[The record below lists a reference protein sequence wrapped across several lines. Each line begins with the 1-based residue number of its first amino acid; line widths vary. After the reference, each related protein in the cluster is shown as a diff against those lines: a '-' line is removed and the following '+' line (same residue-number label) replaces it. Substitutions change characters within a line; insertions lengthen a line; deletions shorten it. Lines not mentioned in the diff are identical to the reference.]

1 MGYNYSTNE
10 YLELV
15 DDLVDDYNLPKNI
28 IYSLLRYVKPIYRS
42 DMENKYS
49 APMPWI
55 GLYIGSASLVCILAM
70 VADLLHGLR
79 SRKLWFPCKYFRM
92 NAAFLAIIFVAMK
105 LLVDRSGVIPGDVD
119 QAGKLGSMAFMCIM
133 MANLLPCLATMGSNE
148 LLTNIIALG
157 VLVITL
163 VVNVSIQLA
172 TRVVSYKEDVPI
184 IQIISPKY
192 ADVQSLGITKNRN
205 TMLSTVYVTML
216 LVLLVIHVCS
226 SLAILKSKK
235 VIESK
240 YEQRHNRALEDIQRG
255 LLTVEKLQM
264 HVTNHW
270 IMAESGS
277 PQFITACFPTT
288 SASGVICAFITVL
301 HTLTMSWIIKA
312 GLMKDY
318 NSDYSWSMLVILI
331 VQSVGVV
338 IGTVAPLSRCFAIL
352 SFKVSF
358 KIIAKHFNVFEVES
372 YWTHKL
378 YVWKHA
384 SIQTLKRLT
393 ISFCIEFQEGIVV
406 VCKIISLIPFSLMIF
421 VLYCL
426 KSVVFS
432 SSEQNK
438 DLRAYALQL
447 EDEMELAE
455 RTLQRLS
462 KSVKQLIKKGEK
474 SQPNNLMK
482 LILERSYGFQ
492 GVKCFDHI
500 DHDVPSKVEYQ
511 DCWSLPVVTLTAIA
525 VSLPKIEK
533 KEVDSLLKSV
543 REGLVYVTLVEE
555 NLNAT
560 HDYVTIQQAA
570 ETLWQEV
577 DVHHKW
583 LGYKLKDHAFQDI
596 RAGQIVEWFGDTAR
610 NIVYTEDIS
619 KDDSISM
626 SVCANSMYRISK
638 TILLTFQTD
647 IDDKVNQKNI
657 FDNLSSM
664 IADIMS
670 ACLTNLPQVIITK
683 CHTSVIEKSEASVQY
698 AAQLLGETT
707 QIIKTLQDRG
717 IPSMNPG
724 DLSFIDKWRAYLGDP

>member
-1 MGYNYSTNE
+1 
-10 YLELV
+10 
-15 DDLVDDYNLPKNI
+15 
-28 IYSLLRYVKPIYRS
+28 
-42 DMENKYS
+42 
-49 APMPWI
+49 
-55 GLYIGSASLVCILAM
+55 
-70 VADLLHGLR
+70 
-79 SRKLWFPCKYFRM
+79 
-92 NAAFLAIIFVAMK
+92 
-105 LLVDRSGVIPGDVD
+105 
-119 QAGKLGSMAFMCIM
+119 
-133 MANLLPCLATMGSNE
+133 MGSNE
-148 LLTNIIALG
+148 LLTHIIALG

-163 VVNVSIQLA
+163 VVNVLIQIA
-172 TRVVSYKEDVPI
+172 TGVVSYKEDAPV

-192 ADVQSLGITKNRN
+192 ADVQSMGITTNRN
-205 TMLSTVYVTML
+205 TMLSTIYMTML

-226 SLAILKSKK
+226 CLAILKSKK
-235 VIESK
+235 IIESK
-240 YEQRHNRALEDIQRG
+240 YERRHDSALKDIQG
-255 LLTVEKLQM
+255 ELLTVEKLQM

-277 PQFITACFPTT
+277 PQFIISCFPTT
-288 SASGVICAFITVL
+288 SASGVICAFITIL

-318 NSDYSWSMLVILI
+318 NSDYSWSMIVILI
-331 VQSVGVV
+331 VQSIGVV
-338 IGTVAPLSRCFAIL
+338 IGTISPLSRCFAIL

-358 KIIAKHFNVFEVES
+358 KIISKHLNVFEVES
-372 YWTHKL
+372 YWTSKL

-384 SIQTLKRLT
+384 SVQTLKKLT
-393 ISFCIEFQEGIVV
+393 ISFCIEFQEGVVV

-426 KSVVFS
+426 KWAVFS

-438 DLRAYALQL
+438 DLCAYALQL

-455 RTLQRLS
+455 RTLERLS
-462 KSVKQLIKKGEK
+462 KSVKQMIKKGEK

-482 LILERSYGFQ
+482 LILERSSCGFQ

-555 NLNAT
+555 ILNAT
-560 HDYVTIQQAA
+560 HDYVTIQEAA
-570 ETLWQEV
+570 QTLWQEV

-583 LGYKLKDHAFQDI
+583 LGYKLKDHAFQDT
-596 RAGQIVEWFGDTAR
+596 RAAQIVEWFGDTAR
-610 NIVYTEDIS
+610 NIVYTEDIT
-619 KDDSISM
+619 KDDCISM
-626 SVCANSMYRISK
+626 SICANSMYRISK
-638 TILLTFQTD
+638 TIMLTFQTD
-647 IDDKVNQKNI
+647 IDDNVNQKNL

-664 IADIMS
+664 IADIMA

-683 CHTSVIEKSEASVQY
+683 CHTSVIEKRETTVQY

-724 DLSFIDKWRAYLGDP
+724 DLSFIDKWRAHLRDP